1 MILRN
6 HPPSLYHRVFLL
18 KFLGVEETIKPF
30 PFPKIKK
37 ELLGSVAL
45 ALLPLEKLKTE
56 SPRQIPFE
64 KEIHDFLSTTFN
76 GYTVHSGNIS
86 GYWKDDQ
93 EVNHYGEHRAY
104 KVALPNDDA
113 RKTFELFLATLA
125 HEMGETCIYIEV
137 AGEITLIYAKN
148 LTHK

>member
-1 MILRN
+1 MIWRRHLS
-6 HPPSLYHRVFLL
+6 SLSHRLLLL
-18 KFLGVEETIKPF
+18 KILDVEQSSKRF

-37 ELLGSVAL
+37 ESLGSVAL
-45 ALLPLEKLKTE
+45 ALLPLEKLKNK
-56 SPRQIPFE
+56 SPRLIPFE

-86 GYWKDDQ
+86 GYWKDDL

-104 KVALPNDDA
+104 KVALPNKDA
-113 RKTFELFLATLA
+113 RETFELFLATLA
-125 HEMGETCIYIEV
+125 HEMDETCIYIEV

-148 LTHK
+148 LSRK